1 MRISYNWLNQYV
13 DIDIPARELAELFIR
28 KVAEIEE
35 VESFGAGLESVIA
48 VNAIDVKAHPNADK
62 LHIVVVDTGES
73 QMEIV
78 CGAPNARAGKTF
90 ALAMEGTALSGGITV
105 KTTTIRGVPSSGMLC
120 SIRELGLGDDHS
132 GIMELPPETV
142 PGTPVSELFH
152 LPDTVFVVDNKSLT
166 HRPDLWGHYGI
177 AREVSAMTG
186 KPLKNIY
193 ADCRL
198 EIQEPTDSTEL
209 DIVIEDTEKCPRYSA
224 AVIRNIRSTDSP
236 LWMQSLL
243 MAAGQRPINN
253 LVDITNFINLEIGQ
267 PMHAFDREKLNG
279 RTVRIRRAR
288 DGESLV
294 TLDDTERKLI
304 ENDLVIAEE
313 TDAIALAGVM
323 GGQSS
328 EVDENTSSIVLES
341 ANFQPVTI
349 RRTANRLGL
358 RTEAATRFEKG
369 QDPENTVNG
378 IFRFVKL
385 LQETCPEADSGT
397 GVLDRNCAKDNRR
410 EIRLDYAFVNKR
422 IGVDVPV
429 DDVRNILQGLDF
441 EILDTDDSGC
451 RVRTPSFRST
461 GDVNEAID
469 LVEEIGR
476 IYGHEKITEQAPAIT
491 VKPVRRSP
499 ELETVRKLRTLFSGP
514 LGCHE
519 IYCYSFLS
527 AKDANTFDFPVD
539 QLCEL
544 ANPIAEDQ
552 EYLCFSLLPNI
563 LRTCAGNLRFADA
576 FSLYQ
581 LGRTFQNRTDGKK
594 GLPSES
600 AAFTAVFVSKKD
612 SDQMFFQAKGAA
624 EQVLALF
631 NIADAEIKPADG
643 KNAPEICPG
652 RIAEIRL
659 KKQVLGRLFQ
669 IHPMLLE
676 SYDIEAEIA
685 ALELDPDALAGRSS
699 TQGRFQG
706 VDKYPPVLFDLAVVV
721 DEKVMCSD
729 VHDLIRSG
737 DRKFI
742 RDVTLFDVFQGK
754 GIPEGKKSLAFSV
767 KAVDPEGTISQ
778 KHAEKIRDRC
788 IRRIEKAGYS
798 LR

>member
-1 MRISYNWLNQYV
+1 MRISYNWLNRYV
-13 DIDIPARELAELFIR
+13 DIDIPADELAELFIR

-35 VESFGAGLESVIA
+35 VAAFGVGLENVIA
-48 VNAIDVKAHPNADK
+48 VKALEVKAHPNADK

-78 CGAPNARAGKTF
+78 CGAPNAQAGKTF
-90 ALAMEGTALSGGITV
+90 ALAVEGTKLSGGITV
-105 KTTTIRGVPSSGMLC
+105 KKTTIRGVPSCGMLC
-120 SIRELGLGDDHS
+120 SLRELGLGEDHS
-132 GIMELPPETV
+132 GIIELPPEAAA
-142 PGTPVSELFH
+142 GTPISELFH

-166 HRPDLWGHYGI
+166 HRPDLWGHHGI
-177 AREVSAMTG
+177 AREVSAILK
-186 KPLKNIY
+186 KPLKNIT
-193 ADCRL
+193 ADCQL
-198 EIQEPTDSTEL
+198 ELLEPTDATEL
-209 DIVIEDTEKCPRYSA
+209 DIVIEDAEKCPRYSA
-224 AVIRNIRSTDSP
+224 AVIQNIRSTDSP

-253 LVDITNFINLEIGQ
+253 LVDITNFVNLEIGQ

-279 RTVRIRRAR
+279 RTIRIRRAR
-288 DGESLV
+288 DGETLM
-294 TLDDTERKLI
+294 TLDDTERKLLD
-304 ENDLVIAEE
+304 EDLVIADE

-349 RRTANRLGL
+349 RKTANRLGL

-378 IFRFVKL
+378 IFRFVEL
-385 LQETCPEADSGT
+385 LRETCPEADCGK
-397 GVLDRNCAKDNRR
+397 GVLDRNCAPDNRK
-410 EIRLDYAFVNKR
+410 EICLDYDFVNRR
-422 IGVDVPV
+422 IGVDVPA
-429 DDVRNILQGLDF
+429 DEVRTILQGLEFDVL
-441 EILDTDDSGC
+441 ESDTTGC

-476 IYGHEKITEQAPAIT
+476 IYGHEKITEKAPAVT

-499 ELETVRKLRTLFSGP
+499 ELETARKLRTLFSGP

-527 AKDANTFDFPVD
+527 AKDANAFEFSVD

-581 LGRTFQNRTDGKK
+581 LGRTFQNRMDVKK

-631 NIADAEIKPADG
+631 NIADAEIKPADSKTG
-643 KNAPEICPG
+643 SEVCPG

-676 SYDIEAEIA
+676 AYDIEAEIA
-685 ALELDPDALAGRSS
+685 ALELDPGALAGRSI

-721 DEKVMCSD
+721 DERVMCSD
-729 VHDLIRSG
+729 VRDLILSG

-742 RDVTLFDVFQGK
+742 REVNLFDVFQGK
-754 GIPEGKKSLAFSV
+754 GIPKGKKSLAFSV

-778 KHAEKIRDRC
+778 KRSEKIRDRC
-788 IRRIEKAGYS
+788 IQRIEKAGHS